1 MDRYKG
7 ELLSDDTR
15 RFLAQP
21 KRMAIGGEWVEALGG
36 GMLEVVDPAS
46 GQVFDR
52 VPAGEATDID
62 RAVAAARRAF
72 EQGDWPRMRP
82 VDRERLLLRLAE
94 LVEAHAQEL
103 AEIEALDNGKPVTMA
118 RAVDVALVVDF
129 LRYMAGWAT
138 KIEGSTMEVSVPLV
152 RDREFFGYTRREPV
166 GVVGAIIPWNFPL
179 LMVAWKAGPALASG
193 CTMVLKPAEETP
205 LSALRFAELVQQAG
219 YPAGVFNV
227 VTGHGH
233 SAGAALA
240 AHKGVDKVAFT
251 GSTEIG
257 KLVGKAA
264 LDNMTR
270 VSLELGGKSPVI
282 VLDDADPAV
291 AAAGAAQAIF
301 FNQGQV
307 CCAGSRLYVHKS
319 RFERVVEGL
328 SGIAADMKLGAGIEP
343 STQIGPLVSAVQQQ
357 RVLGYIRSGFEE
369 GARAGGRR
377 SGRGRGLLRQADGAG
392 RYPRR
397 HARGAR
403 GDLRPGGGGDALRR
417 SRRGRPP
424 RQRHPIRPRRQ
435 HLVQR
440 PVAGAPPGAEDQGRY
455 GVGQLPQHPRRLDAL
470 RRLQAVR
477 HRPRDGARGA
487 RPVHRGQV
495 GDHGPVRGERR
506 AAAALHALSIPCR
519 GTRGRG
525 EKA

>member
-282 VLDDADPAV
+282 
-291 AAAGAAQAIF
+291 
-301 FNQGQV
+301 
-307 CCAGSRLYVHKS
+307 
-319 RFERVVEGL
+319 
-328 SGIAADMKLGAGIEP
+328 IAADADIDVAAKRIAWTKLINSGQICIAPDYLLVEASVRNQLVAKIGEAIKHFRSQETGGMRIVNERHFARLTAALAATKGTVAIGGGSDPAALTIEP
-343 STQIGPLVSAVQQQ
+343 TVVVDPDPGEPLMTDEIFGPILPILTVANLDEAITFVNSRPKPLAAYLFTKTKAIRERVISQVPAGGMLVNHLLFQFSTAKLPFGGVGPSGIGAYHG
-357 RVLGYIRSGFEE
+357 RYGFEE
-369 GARAGGRR
+369 FSHRKSVLTKPTRPDLGAMI
-377 SGRGRGLLRQADGAG
+377 
-392 RYPRR
+392 YPPYTEK
-397 HARGAR
+397 AWKLA
-403 GDLRPGGGGDALRR
+403 
-417 SRRGRPP
+417 
-424 RQRHPIRPRRQ
+424 
-435 HLVQR
+435 
-440 PVAGAPPGAEDQGRY
+440 
-455 GVGQLPQHPRRLDAL
+455 RRLF
-470 RRLQAVR
+470 
-477 HRPRDGARGA
+477 
-487 RPVHRGQV
+487 
-495 GDHGPVRGERR
+495 
-506 AAAALHALSIPCR
+506 
-519 GTRGRG
+519 
-525 EKA
+525 

>member
-7 ELLSDDTR
+7 ELLSHDTR

-62 RAVAAARRAF
+62 RAVVAARRAF

-369 GARAGGRR
+369 GARALAGGAAGEGEGYFVKPTVLVDTRDDMRVVREEIFGPVVVAMPYDDLDEVARR
-377 SGRGRGLLRQADGAG
+377 ANDTPYGLGASIWSN
-392 RYPRR
+392 
-397 HARGAR
+397 
-403 GDLRPGGGGDALRR
+403 DL
-417 SRRGRPP
+417 SRVHR
-424 RQRHPIRPRRQ
+424 
-435 HLVQR
+435 LV
-440 PVAGAPPGAEDQGRY
+440 PKIKAGT
-455 GVGQLPQHPRRLDAL
+455 VWVNCHNILDASMPFGGYKQSGIG
-470 RRLQAVR
+470 REMGRAVL
-477 HRPRDGARGA
+477 DLYTEGKS
-487 RPVHRGQV
+487 VIM
-495 GDHGPVRGERR
+495 
-506 AAAALHALSIPCR
+506 AL
-519 GTRGRG
+519 
-525 EKA
+525 

>member
-7 ELLSDDTR
+7 ELLSHDTR

-357 RVLGYIRSGFEE
+357 RVVGYIRSGFEE
-369 GARAGGRR
+369 GARALAGGAAGEGEGYFVKPTVLVDTRDDMRVVREEIFGPVVVAMPYDDLDEVARR
-377 SGRGRGLLRQADGAG
+377 ANDTPYGLGASIWSN
-392 RYPRR
+392 
-397 HARGAR
+397 
-403 GDLRPGGGGDALRR
+403 DL
-417 SRRGRPP
+417 SRVHR
-424 RQRHPIRPRRQ
+424 
-435 HLVQR
+435 LV
-440 PVAGAPPGAEDQGRY
+440 PKIKAGT
-455 GVGQLPQHPRRLDAL
+455 VWVNCHNILDASMPFGGYKQSGIG
-470 RRLQAVR
+470 REMGRAVL
-477 HRPRDGARGA
+477 DLYTEGKS
-487 RPVHRGQV
+487 VIM
-495 GDHGPVRGERR
+495 
-506 AAAALHALSIPCR
+506 AL
-519 GTRGRG
+519 
-525 EKA
+525 

>member
-7 ELLSDDTR
+7 ELLSHDTR

-72 EQGDWPRMRP
+72 EQGDWARMRP

-369 GARAGGRR
+369 GARALAGGAAGEGEGYFVKPTVLVDTRDDMRVVREEIFGPVVVAMPYDDLDEVARR
-377 SGRGRGLLRQADGAG
+377 ANDTPYGLGASIWSN
-392 RYPRR
+392 
-397 HARGAR
+397 
-403 GDLRPGGGGDALRR
+403 DL
-417 SRRGRPP
+417 SRVHR
-424 RQRHPIRPRRQ
+424 
-435 HLVQR
+435 LV
-440 PVAGAPPGAEDQGRY
+440 PKIKAGT
-455 GVGQLPQHPRRLDAL
+455 VWVNCHNILDASMPFGGYKQSGIG
-470 RRLQAVR
+470 REMGRAVL
-477 HRPRDGARGA
+477 DLYTEGKS
-487 RPVHRGQV
+487 VIM
-495 GDHGPVRGERR
+495 
-506 AAAALHALSIPCR
+506 AL
-519 GTRGRG
+519 
-525 EKA
+525 